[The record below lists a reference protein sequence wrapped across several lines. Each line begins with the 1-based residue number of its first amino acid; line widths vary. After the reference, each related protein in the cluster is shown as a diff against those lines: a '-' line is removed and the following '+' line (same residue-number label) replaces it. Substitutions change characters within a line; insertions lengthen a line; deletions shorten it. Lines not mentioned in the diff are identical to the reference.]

1 MIFRLPDLIFKSSSY
16 LPGSLAFD
24 SRPSEFLTH
33 FLSLVIPEDFTLLFS
48 RLLDLIFKSTWEE
61 GEVRMDKGQEG
72 EGNA

>member
-1 MIFRLPDLIFKSSSY
+1 MIFRLRDLSFKSTSY

-24 SRPSEFLTH
+24 SRPSEFLTY
-33 FLSLVIPEDFTLLFS
+33 FLSQFVPEDFTLLFS

-61 GEVRMDKGQEG
+61 GEARMDKGQGG